1 VSDLLRDLGADVST
15 LGGNWTKYSVV
26 GSFVL
31 YVFGYLAV
39 RFHLTAI
46 GIGTDLAVLDE
57 RYLFTGARF
66 LVYLVSSVP
75 SLLLLL
81 LPVFVLLWGLA
92 KLGPSLAVA
101 VRSLPGRRPDAIAWC
116 GVAVAVIMIQFVMRQ
131 CFLLNNLLLAPKLP
145 ADPAWLVDLLF
156 SEQWT
161 PIYFAG
167 LVLMC
172 GVSAS
177 IWIAVRNAEPLGL
190 LGVSRGLLAF
200 LVVVQ
205 VLLLPVNYGIIVM
218 DRVLPRV
225 AGVANEPIGNG
236 DAAWLVW
243 EGKDGV
249 TFLIR
254 RKNQQR
260 VLLTLTHAD
269 VKRIEIVGFDPMVP
283 TLFGGG

>member
-1 VSDLLRDLGADVST
+1 MSDLLQDLETGVTT

-46 GIGTDLAVLDE
+46 GIGTDLSVLDE
-57 RYLFTGARF
+57 RYLFAGARF

-81 LPVFVLLWGLA
+81 LPAFVLLWGLM
-92 KLGPSLAVA
+92 KLVPSFALA
-101 VRSLPGRRPDAIAWC
+101 VRSLPGRRPAAVAWC
-116 GVAVAVIMIQFVMRQ
+116 GVAVAVVMIQFVMRQ
-131 CFLLNNLLLAPKLP
+131 CFFLNNLLLARSLP
-145 ADPAWLVDLLF
+145 ANPAWLVGLLF

-161 PIYFAG
+161 PLYFDG

-177 IWIAVRNAEPLGL
+177 IWIAIRNAEPIGHLR
-190 LGVSRGLLAF
+190 VSRGLLAF

-205 VLLLPVNYGIIVM
+205 ILLLPVNYGIIVM
-218 DRVLPRV
+218 DSVLPRV
-225 AGVANEPIGNG
+225 AGVANEPIGDG

-254 RKNQQR
+254 HKNQQR
-260 VLLTLTHAD
+260 VLLTLARTD
-269 VKRIEIVGFDPMVP
+269 VKRIEIVDFDPIVP

>member
-1 VSDLLRDLGADVST
+1 M
-15 LGGNWTKYSVV
+15 
-26 GSFVL
+26 
-31 YVFGYLAV
+31 
-39 RFHLTAI
+39 
-46 GIGTDLAVLDE
+46 LDE
-57 RYLFTGARF
+57 HYLFTGARF

-75 SLLLLL
+75 SLLLVL
-81 LPVFVLLWGLA
+81 LPVVAVLWGLA
-92 KLGPSLAVA
+92 RLGPSFALA
-101 VRSLPGRRPDAIAWC
+101 VRSLPGRRPVAVAWF
-116 GVAVAVIMIQFVMRQ
+116 GVAVAVVMIQFVMRQ
-131 CFLLNNLLLAPKLP
+131 CFLLNNLLLARNLP
-145 ADPAWLVDLLF
+145 ADPAWLVGLLF

-161 PIYFAG
+161 PLYFAG

-177 IWIAVRNAEPLGL
+177 IWIAIRNAEPLGL
-190 LGVSRGLLAF
+190 LRVSRGLLAF

-205 VLLLPVNYGIIVM
+205 ILLLPVNYGIIVM

-225 AGVANEPIGNG
+225 AGVASEPIGEG

-260 VLLTLTHAD
+260 VLLTLARAD
-269 VKRIEIVGFDPMVP
+269 VKRIEIVGFDPHGADAVRRRIG
-283 TLFGGG
+283 LDSHGNQRW